1 MMLEI
6 WLERK
11 NSVASVH
18 PQQGSVQ
25 YRRRRGTL
33 VDRRRTGGDVE
44 GQLEAE
50 DGVPREARH
59 ARRASRTSGFTI
71 WQSNVQRGRTHLTR
85 KYSTNTFWILYVP
98 AALVT

>member
-11 NSVASVH
+11 NNVASVH

-25 YRRRRGTL
+25 HRRRRRTL
-33 VDRRRTGGDVE
+33 VDRGRTGWDVE
-44 GQLEAE
+44 GQLETE

-59 ARRASRTSGFTI
+59 ARGASRTPSFT
-71 WQSNVQRGRTHLTR
+71 T
-85 KYSTNTFWILYVP
+85 
-98 AALVT
+98 